1 MKQQSGWVKNQI
13 QNIFG
18 GYQHDNRLATKL
30 FGSKKGFSKDRVRP
44 GRGAPVVTSRAWV
57 IHPMSSFR
65 SDIGK
70 FDTRRIKRR
79 EKWFLALKGY
89 GDFMYAS
96 SQFST
101 LLPTNTGKDS
111 CRWIH

>member
-70 FDTRRIKRR
+70 FDTRRIKR
-79 EKWFLALKGY
+79 K
-89 GDFMYAS
+89 
-96 SQFST
+96 
-101 LLPTNTGKDS
+101 
-111 CRWIH
+111 